1 MSEGIKLG
9 NTSEVTKIYLG
20 SSVVDRVFLGK
31 TLIFP
36 EVTSLKTNLLSCWE
50 FNESI
55 GNSPIDAHGS
65 NDLTGT
71 GVLTKQTGIL
81 DKCYKYDGVNDY
93 CYYNASNNNLS
104 PQSNHSISVWFKK
117 IADTADNTNELIGK
131 YYSSTGLRIY
141 TFDTIKST
149 HATLPNYLR
158 CSYYDTSNVGTT
170 CQYAPGS
177 DIWIGNWMHVVF
189 TRAGSAMKLYV
200 NGDEV
205 ATASGGNGSMQQTTN
220 TAVKDMI
227 GAQSKSTTIP
237 DSFTNAYIDQTAV
250 WRKALS
256 ADEIY
261 ALYNGGI
268 GLPYTQ
274 W

>member
-1 MSEGIKLG
+1 MSEGIKFG
-9 NTSEVTKIYLG
+9 STSEVTNIYLG

-50 FNESI
+50 FNEIS
-55 GNSPIDAHGS
+55 GTVLNDLHGS
-65 NDLTGT
+65 KDFTNVGATIKATGHL
-71 GVLTKQTGIL
+71 GRS
-81 DKCYKYDGVNDY
+81 YNFDGTSDR
-93 CYYNASNNNLS
+93 CEYNSFNNLLS
-104 PQSNHSISVWFKK
+104 PQSNHSISMWFKK
-117 IADTADNTNELIGK
+117 IADTADNTNELMGK

-158 CSYYDTSNVGTT
+158 YSYYDTSNVGTT

-189 TRAGSAMKLYV
+189 TRAGSSMKLYV

-205 ATASGGNGSMQQTTN
+205 ATASGGNGNMQQTTN
-220 TAVKDMI
+220 TAVEDMI
-227 GAQSKSTTIP
+227 GGVSKSTTTP

-250 WRKALS
+250 WSKALS